1 MKRSKRRLA
10 LVVGLFL
17 VLFLGLVLYLVF
29 FQLVKAPDL
38 RANALNMRN
47 WVDETHFGR
56 GRFYDRNGQELVG
69 REKGEDGTYYR
80 YANHPNMYSH
90 IIGYHSAQ
98 YGKTGLEKALN
109 QELLNLSGDNP
120 IAALRGSVL
129 NEGTGNDAVL
139 TIDNDLQ
146 YCAYSAMEGHK
157 GAAIAMD
164 VKTGEILAMVS
175 LPSFNVNDVDERWNE
190 LVEDEG
196 DVLFPRATLGRYT
209 PGSVIK
215 PITALALLSQ
225 GVDLQYEDKGETTV
239 DGKRYTNAGEAAYG
253 DIGLKEALMHSSNVY
268 FIDKTKNMD
277 PSVLRQA
284 MESVGFN
291 QELPFLLP
299 TAISTA
305 DYKEGMDVNL
315 KVSNSFG
322 QGDVL
327 VTPLQMAVAYAAFA
341 NGGKVLEPHIV
352 KHFLTPAGEEV
363 KRVKPTVVHQISPS
377 YAAILREDLV
387 ATGETIGLDDAL
399 GQRAGGKTGT
409 AETANNSTNA
419 WTIGFAPADDPKVV
433 VCVVMEDDG
442 RSGAEAA
449 MPVVAEILSQ
459 ALAAQE

>member
-1 MKRSKRRLA
+1 MERSKRRLA
-10 LVVGLFL
+10 IVVGLFL

-29 FQLVKAPDL
+29 FQLVKAPEL
-38 RANALNMRN
+38 RANSMNMRN

-69 REKGEDGTYYR
+69 REKDEDGEYYR
-80 YANHPNMYSH
+80 YSNHPNMYSH
-90 IIGYHSAQ
+90 LIGYHSGL

-109 QELLNLSGDNP
+109 SELLNLSSDNP
-120 IAALRGSVL
+120 IAALRGTVL

-146 YCAYSAMEGHK
+146 YCAYSAMEDHK

-175 LPSFNVNDVDERWNE
+175 LPSFNVNDVDEYWNE
-190 LVEDEG
+190 LIEDEG

-225 GVDLQYEDKGETTV
+225 GVDLNYEDKGQTTV

-253 DIGLKEALMHSSNVY
+253 EIGLKEALMHSSNVY

-277 PSVLRQA
+277 PSALRQA

-291 QELPFLLP
+291 KELPFLLP
-299 TAISTA
+299 TAKSIA

-315 KVSNSFG
+315 KVSDSFG

-327 VTPLQMAVAYAAFA
+327 VTPLQMTIAYAAFA

-352 KHFLTPAGEEV
+352 KNFLTPAGEEI
-363 KRVKPTVVHQISPS
+363 KPTKPNVLNQISAS
-377 YAAILREDLV
+377 HAAILREDLI
-387 ATGETIGLDDAL
+387 ATGDTIGLSDAL
-399 GQRAGGKTGT
+399 GQSAGGKTGT

-419 WTIGFAPADDPKVV
+419 WTIGFAPAEDPRVV
-433 VCVVMEDDG
+433 VCVVLEDDG
-442 RSGAEAA
+442 RSGGEAA
-449 MPVVAEILSQ
+449 LPVVAEILSQ
-459 ALAAQE
+459 ALATQE

>member
-1 MKRSKRRLA
+1 MERSKRRLA
-10 LVVGLFL
+10 IVVGLFL

-29 FQLVKAPDL
+29 FQLVKAPEL
-38 RANALNMRN
+38 RANSMNMRN

-69 REKGEDGTYYR
+69 REKDEDGEYYR
-80 YANHPNMYSH
+80 YSNHPNMYSH
-90 IIGYHSAQ
+90 LIGYHSGL

-109 QELLNLSGDNP
+109 SELLNLSSDNP
-120 IAALRGSVL
+120 IAALRGTVL

-175 LPSFNVNDVDERWNE
+175 LPSFNVNDVDEHWNE
-190 LVEDEG
+190 LIEDEG
-196 DVLFPRATLGRYT
+196 DVLFPRTTLGRYT

-225 GVDLQYEDKGETTV
+225 GMDLNYEDKGQTTV

-253 DIGLKEALMHSSNVY
+253 EIGLKEALMHSSNVY

-291 QELPFLLP
+291 KELPFLLP
-299 TAISTA
+299 TAKSTA
-305 DYKEGMDVNL
+305 DYQEGMDVNL
-315 KVSNSFG
+315 KVSDSFG

-327 VTPLQMAVAYAAFA
+327 VTPLQMTVAYAAFA

-352 KHFLTPAGEEV
+352 KNFLTPAGEEI
-363 KRVKPTVVHQISPS
+363 KPTKPNVLNQIAASH
-377 YAAILREDLV
+377 AAILREDLI
-387 ATGETIGLDDAL
+387 ATGDTIGLSDAL
-399 GQRAGGKTGT
+399 GQSAGGKTGT

-419 WTIGFAPADDPKVV
+419 WTIGFAPAEDPRVV
-433 VCVVMEDDG
+433 VCVVLEDDG
-442 RSGAEAA
+442 RSGGEAA
-449 MPVVAEILSQ
+449 LPVVAEILSQ
-459 ALAAQE
+459 ALATQE

>member
-1 MKRSKRRLA
+1 MERSKRRLA
-10 LVVGLFL
+10 IVVGLFL

-29 FQLVKAPDL
+29 FQLVKAPEL
-38 RANALNMRN
+38 RANSMNMRN

-69 REKGEDGTYYR
+69 REKDEDGEYYR
-80 YANHPNMYSH
+80 YSNHPNMYSH
-90 IIGYHSAQ
+90 LIGYHSGV

-109 QELLNLSGDNP
+109 SELLNLSSDNP
-120 IAALRGSVL
+120 IAALRGTVL

-146 YCAYSAMEGHK
+146 YCAYSAMEDHK

-175 LPSFNVNDVDERWNE
+175 LPSFNVNDVDEYWNE
-190 LVEDEG
+190 LIEDEG

-225 GVDLQYEDKGETTV
+225 GVDLNYEDKGQTTV

-253 DIGLKEALMHSSNVY
+253 EIGLKEALMHSSNVY

-277 PSVLRQA
+277 PSALRQA

-291 QELPFLLP
+291 KELPFLLP
-299 TAISTA
+299 TAKSIA

-315 KVSNSFG
+315 KVSDSFG

-327 VTPLQMAVAYAAFA
+327 VTPLQMTVAYAAFA

-352 KHFLTPAGEEV
+352 KNFLTPAGEEI
-363 KRVKPTVVHQISPS
+363 KPTKPNVLNQISAS
-377 YAAILREDLV
+377 HAAILREDLI
-387 ATGETIGLDDAL
+387 ATGDTIGLSDAL
-399 GQRAGGKTGT
+399 GQSAGGKTGT

-419 WTIGFAPADDPKVV
+419 WTIGFAPADDPRVV
-433 VCVVMEDDG
+433 VCVVLEDDG
-442 RSGAEAA
+442 RSGGEAA
-449 MPVVAEILSQ
+449 LPVVAEILSQ
-459 ALAAQE
+459 ALATQE